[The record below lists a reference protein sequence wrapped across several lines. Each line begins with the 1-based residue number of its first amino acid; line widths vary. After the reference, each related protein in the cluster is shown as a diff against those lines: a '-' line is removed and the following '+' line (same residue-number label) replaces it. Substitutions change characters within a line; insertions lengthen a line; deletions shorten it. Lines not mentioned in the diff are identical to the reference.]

1 MGSKYGTIIMG
12 PAGAGKTTFCSALIQ
27 HLRANRRSCFYI
39 NLDPAAEEF
48 VYEPDLDIKDLITLE
63 DVMEELHL
71 GPNGGLIYCF
81 EFLLENMDFLT
92 DPLEEVT
99 EEYLIIID
107 MPGQIELYTHVP
119 IVPNLIKA
127 LTRGSL
133 NISMC
138 AAYLLESTFIV
149 DRAKFFS
156 GTLSA
161 MSSMLMLELP
171 HVNILSKMD
180 LVKGQVARKELKRY
194 IDPDIS
200 LLQDAPESGL
210 MYEYKEGVDNGDPA
224 DPQSVIKGDSYA
236 KLNRAV
242 GQRQLLGDLPIAA
255 ALGDHAEDLV
265 LPWRQVW
272 HVGVVLTHG
281 ILGQAPELAEHEAG
295 QAGGEHGVASGHRQ
309 DRGQE
314 LIPGGGLDEVAGGPG
329 LHRGEHVVA
338 LPAGGEHQDPQRR
351 VGADQFPGHLDPGH
365 GRQAVCCSKPNDD
378 IGVPAPEGGVR

>member
-27 HLRANRRSCFYI
+27 HLRNNKRSCFYI

-48 VYEPDLDIKDLITLE
+48 VYEPDVDIKDLITLE

-92 DPLEEVT
+92 DPLESVT

-133 NISMC
+133 NVSMC

-161 MSSMLMLELP
+161 MSAMLMLELP

-210 MYEYKEGVDNGDPA
+210 VYEFKDGVENGDPTDA
-224 DPQSVIKGDSYA
+224 QHVVKGDSFA

-242 GQRQLLGDLPIAA
+242 GQLIDDFSLVSFLKLDVQD
-255 ALGDHAEDLV
+255 EDSVGAV
-265 LPWRQVW
+265 LSFIDDAIQF
-272 HVGVVLTHG
+272 
-281 ILGQAPELAEHEAG
+281 HEA
-295 QAGGEHGVASGHRQ
+295 
-309 DRGQE
+309 QE
-314 LIPGGGLDEVAGGPG
+314 PRE
-329 LHRGEHVVA
+329 
-338 LPAGGEHQDPQRR
+338 
-351 VGADQFPGHLDPGH
+351 
-365 GRQAVCCSKPNDD
+365 PNDD
-378 IGVPAPEGGVR
+378 LAMDEDEG